1 MMEEVVSRRVDMIPV
16 DRITVLNPR
25 AREKRKFRE
34 IVENISAVGLK
45 RPITVTRIP
54 SDDGVPAY
62 GVVCGE
68 GRLKACVAL
77 GQTEVAAVV
86 VEASEQDCL
95 VMSLVENCARR
106 QHRPADLL
114 HDVGTMRKRGYSDT
128 QIAAKIGFTQQWV
141 SMVGG
146 LIERGEERLLAA
158 VESGVLPLRVAAE
171 IARTDEE
178 GLQGLLSQA
187 YAEGKLSGGKLVKVR
202 RLLEAR
208 SRRGRKADDN
218 PYGKKHQPR
227 RPTSTAA
234 LLRVFQQEADRQ
246 RVFVK
251 KAEVTQSRLMFVV
264 EALRQLKED
273 GNFVTLLCTE
283 NLDSMPSDLD
293 ARVSGRRA

>member
-1 MMEEVVSRRVDMIPV
+1 MEETVSRRVAMIPV

-25 AREKRKFRE
+25 AREKRRFRE
-34 IVENISAVGLK
+34 IVENIGAVGLK

-54 SDDGVPAY
+54 SGDGFPAY

-68 GRLKACVAL
+68 GRLRACMAL
-77 GQTEVAAVV
+77 GQAEVAAVV
-86 VEASEQDCL
+86 VEACEQDCL

-114 HDVGTMRKRGYSDT
+114 HDVGTLRKRGYTDAA
-128 QIAAKIGFTQQWV
+128 IAAKIGCTPQWV
-141 SMVGG
+141 NMVGG

-158 VESGVLPLRVAAE
+158 VETGVLPLSVAVE
-171 IARTDEE
+171 IARADEE
-178 GLQGLLSQA
+178 GVQGLLTQA

-208 SRRGRKADDN
+208 TRRGRRADDN
-218 PYGKKHQPR
+218 PFGKKQTR

-264 EALRQLKED
+264 EALRQLKKD
-273 GNFVTLLCTE
+273 GSFVTLLRTE
-283 NLDSMPSDLD
+283 RLDDMPADLD
-293 ARVSGRRA
+293 ARVSGRLA

>member
-1 MMEEVVSRRVDMIPV
+1 MTVETVSRRVAMIPV

-25 AREKRKFRE
+25 AREKRRFRE
-34 IVENISAVGLK
+34 IVENIGAVGLK

-54 SDDGVPAY
+54 SGDGSPAY

-68 GRLKACVAL
+68 GRLRACMAL

-114 HDVGTMRKRGYSDT
+114 HDVGTLRKRGYTDAD
-128 QIAAKIGFTQQWV
+128 IAAKIGCTPQWV
-141 SMVGG
+141 NMVGG

-158 VESGVLPLRVAAE
+158 VETGVLPLSVAVE
-171 IARTDEE
+171 IARADEE
-178 GLQGLLSQA
+178 GVQGLLTQA

-208 SRRGRKADDN
+208 TRRRRRADDN
-218 PYGKKHQPR
+218 PYGKKQTR

-264 EALRQLKED
+264 EALRQLKKD
-273 GNFVTLLCTE
+273 GSFVTLLRTE
-283 NLDSMPSDLD
+283 RLDGMPADLD
-293 ARVSGRRA
+293 ARVSGRLA